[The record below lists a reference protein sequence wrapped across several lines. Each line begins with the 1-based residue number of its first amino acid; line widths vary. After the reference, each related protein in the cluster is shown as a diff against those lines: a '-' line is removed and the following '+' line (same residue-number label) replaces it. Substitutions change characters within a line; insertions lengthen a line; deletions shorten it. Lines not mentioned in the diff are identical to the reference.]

1 MKKLV
6 TALMIVL
13 PLVFL
18 IALFTVTNVTR
29 ITAQIPA
36 TGIVIS
42 NKGENGVFVLDIADY
57 ESPLFEDDLDIQV
70 MPLVASNRDYTLSVT
85 DVESG
90 EASNIVELK
99 EDGSF
104 ALNDVGLAKLTYTS
118 KDGGY
123 QDSVI
128 FNVSSSGV
136 LKMNAPTVTDSL
148 GNALTV
154 EEGNDTDYVV
164 TLENGAYKIGANCYP
179 ATVTTAQPRY
189 VARNND
195 AIDVNEVSGNVQ
207 TRFSGNHVVEISVED
222 ARGDIITKTL
232 EMRVQKNSGETMVNG
247 KPLTAGMKFVTPL
260 HSKSLT
266 LYIDADRQLTT
277 DEFDVSGTNYDSCE
291 VRKLDDVSSTAYE
304 IVITFEN
311 EFEQLNDLASFKLTM
326 GGTETRFSVECSDY
340 QFEIHS
346 ALHVEDTKDILML
359 NGIETNFSISSS
371 PINSGITYEWQ
382 VDDAFKDII
391 QITQENGQYCKIKSN
406 MLGRAQVTVVCHFEN
421 GGYTT
426 ITKNVVVTQN
436 YSTLMFNEVAHSYG
450 LGLLAISNG
459 KYDDN
464 LDLKN
469 EEYKSD
475 FDARIGKDKA
485 PSLNDIEFSSSND
498 AIATVEVKDGNVYFD
513 IKANGKVTITAKS
526 KYANELKIQPATLT
540 FNAVNGVTVK
550 TYAQLMQASKDGKK
564 TVLANDIY
572 LGEKLSADNP
582 DASRAKLLEY
592 TKEIKTTADW
602 TYYENRWN
610 TQPSVRYCYEFTN
623 DLFGNGYTLNGEY
636 LTNNLDS
643 TDKPEDWAVFRGPL
657 DFVSAMP
664 NNQTIAAV
672 KAQDNIVFLT
682 RTDEVTID
690 NVILKGCNDESIYDN
705 GELNLSLLNNMGTT
719 LEIMSNAKLSNCR
732 VMNGRT
738 VVRVFGRD
746 GVNRNSAVNASAE
759 KINVE
764 IDNCILQNA
773 REFILKI
780 GTNRAMLAPNE
791 KNLEPMFTNASGQP
805 YTNSNSPL
813 CDEYINDDYF
823 VNNYVLTDVILKDSV
838 LRTSGLFTVGMES
851 HFAGGFLYNSV
862 DSPFSSL
869 LPGWKDLA
877 ATSYPAMLHLVGNV
891 KLADWK
897 DLANIDSSTL
907 IETPQT
913 EDFSNIGKWLALDI
927 NKMLQVVKQKGGE
940 NYKNIIDVIDGKNY
954 VHGGIA
960 FYGGGRNYSILD
972 TSQYTFEKMNQ
983 FNVNIS
989 ILKDA
994 DNTEENEAIIKQ
1006 GEMLPFAA
1014 GTQDFRFV
1022 MFDATSN
1029 YDYNAQ
1035 QNEMK

>member
-57 ESPLFEDDLDIQV
+57 ESPLFEEDLDIQV
-70 MPLVASNRDYTLSVT
+70 MPLVASNRKYTLSVT
-85 DVESG
+85 DAESG
-90 EASNIVELK
+90 EATDIVELK

-104 ALNDVGLAKLTYTS
+104 ALNDVGLAKLTFTS
-118 KDGGY
+118 NDGGY

-136 LKMNAPTVTDSL
+136 LEMNAPTVKDSL

-154 EEGNDTDYVV
+154 EEGVDTDYAV
-164 TLENGAYKIGANCYP
+164 TVENGAYNIGANCYP
-179 ATVTTAQPRY
+179 STVTTAQPRY
-189 VARNND
+189 IARNND

-232 EMRVQKNSGETMVNG
+232 EVRVQKNSGETTING
-247 KPLTAGMKFVTPL
+247 KPLTAGMRFIAPL
-260 HSKSLT
+260 NSKSLT
-266 LYIDADRQLTT
+266 LYIDADRPVNEN
-277 DEFDVSGTNYDSCE
+277 EFDLTGTNFKGYD
-291 VRKLDDVSSTAYE
+291 VKKLDNISNTAYE
-304 IVITFEN
+304 VVITFEN
-311 EFEQLNDLASFKLTM
+311 ETELNDLASFNLTM
-326 GGTETRFSVECSDY
+326 GGVVTKFSVECSDY
-340 QFEIHS
+340 QFEVHS
-346 ALHVEDTKDILML
+346 ALHVEQTNDILML
-359 NGIETNFSISSS
+359 DGIETNFSISAS

-382 VDDAFKDII
+382 VEDAFKDLIE
-391 QITQENGQYCKIKSN
+391 ITQENGQYCKIKAN
-406 MLGRAQVTVVCHFEN
+406 MLGRAEIKVICRYEN
-421 GGYTT
+421 GGFSEV
-426 ITKNVVVTQN
+426 TKKIVVTQN
-436 YSTLMFNEVAHSYG
+436 YSSLMFNEIAHSYG
-450 LGLLAISNG
+450 LGLLAIANG
-459 KYDDN
+459 KYDDDFKIVN
-464 LDLKN
+464 T
-469 EEYKSD
+469 EYKSE

-498 AIATVEVKDGNVYFD
+498 AIAKATLKDGNVYFD

-526 KYANELKIQPATLT
+526 KYAKELKIQPATVT
-540 FNAVNGVTVK
+540 FNAVNGVTV
-550 TYAQLMQASKDGKK
+550 TNYAQLMQASKDGKK

-582 DASRAKLLEY
+582 DWSKTKLLEY
-592 TKEIKTTADW
+592 TKEMKTTFDW

-610 TQPSVRYCYEFTN
+610 TQPTVRYCYEFTN

-636 LTNNLDS
+636 LTNNLDA
-643 TDKPEDWAVFRGPL
+643 TDKPYDWAVFKGPL
-657 DFVSAMP
+657 DFVAAQP
-664 NNQTIAAV
+664 DNQTIAAV

-682 RTDEVTID
+682 RTDDVTID

-705 GELNLSLLNNMGTT
+705 GEINLSLLNYMGTT
-719 LEIMSNAKLSNCR
+719 LEVMSNARLTNSR

-738 VVRVFGRD
+738 VMRVFGRD
-746 GVNRNSAVNASAE
+746 GVNRNSNVNVSAE

-780 GTNRAMLAPNE
+780 GTNRAILAPNE
-791 KNLEPMFTNASGQP
+791 NNLEPTLTNASGKP

-813 CDEYINDDYF
+813 CDNYINDDYF
-823 VNNYVLTDVILKDSV
+823 VNNYVLTDVILKDSI
-838 LRTSGLFTVGMES
+838 LRTSGLFTIGMES

-862 DSPFSSL
+862 DSGLANL
-869 LPGWKDLA
+869 LPGWKNLA

-913 EDFSNIGKWLALDI
+913 EDFANIGKWLSLDI
-927 NKMLQVVKQKGGE
+927 NKMLQVVKEKGGE

-983 FNVNIS
+983 YNVNIS

-994 DNTEENEAIIKQ
+994 DKTDEAIKKQ
-1006 GEMLPFAA
+1006 GEMLPLAA

-1022 MFDATSN
+1022 MFDASSN
-1029 YDYNAQ
+1029 FDYNAQ
-1035 QNEMK
+1035 QKEME